1 MTGPFSWAGNSD
13 GNKPSL
19 LGRDQSPLD
28 TPPHLSLFRTLPIMN
43 ARHLSAF
50 VCLNV
55 MVLAA
60 SAADQVP
67 KKQATKEEI
76 QARLAEHARKKATG
90 SAVPVTNVPK
100 PAPEV
105 TPPNVP
111 ATGSVTGPE
120 TSKSLVVATA
130 APAASETPKVLPKV
144 EVRKGRI
151 TELDRQVAKQ
161 NEDIARE
168 KKNTKPTPLDETLN
182 GGKVSSALAIFGG
195 QSSNDR
201 SIIAQERVSMM
212 EDERDLIEAIA
223 QATTKEEKV
232 ELQKTLDSMRAMRRE
247 LEKSLR

>member
-1 MTGPFSWAGNSD
+1 
-13 GNKPSL
+13 
-19 LGRDQSPLD
+19 
-28 TPPHLSLFRTLPIMN
+28 MN
-43 ARHLSAF
+43 ARYLSAF
-50 VCLNV
+50 LCLIV

-60 SAADQVP
+60 SAADEAP

-90 SAVPVTNVPK
+90 GAVPVTNAAKSEPAVK
-100 PAPEV
+100 PPS
-105 TPPNVP
+105 VP
-111 ATGSVTGPE
+111 ATVPTTGSEAPKSAVVVTP
-120 TSKSLVVATA
+120 
-130 APAASETPKVLPKV
+130 APAAPETPKVLPKV

-161 NEDIARE
+161 NEEIARE

-182 GGKVSSALAIFGG
+182 GSKVSSALAIFGG

-201 SIIAQERVSMM
+201 STIAQERVSMM

-223 QATTKEEKV
+223 QATTKEEKA